1 MDEVTGILI
10 FTGAMFV
17 GLLALSW
24 ACGDFHTPQPKDS
37 SSSTPS

>member
-10 FTGAMFV
+10 AIGAMFA

-24 ACGDFHTPQPKDS
+24 ACGDFNRRKPTSDGDTTS
-37 SSSTPS
+37 S